1 MLDMQGVTKKLRD
14 NGFKV
19 TPQRLAVY
27 EVLRGTSEH
36 PNAEM
41 LYSML
46 QPSYPTMSLAT
57 VYKTMD
63 ILSEIGLVQIL
74 NVGEDSYR
82 YDANTHSHPH
92 VRCIC
97 CGRVDDVFDVDDHDF
112 MELIGRK
119 SFYKLTGRQLYFYG
133 HCPECQRGIEN

>member
-1 MLDMQGVTKKLRD
+1 MLDMQGVTKRLRD

-27 EVLRGTSEH
+27 EALQGTEEH

-41 LYSML
+41 LYSIL
-46 QPSYPTMSLAT
+46 QPAYPTMSLAT

-82 YDANTHSHPH
+82 YDANTSSHPH
-92 VRCIC
+92 VCC
-97 CGRVDDVFDVDDHDF
+97 TSCGRVDDVLEVDDNAFTD
-112 MELIGRK
+112 MIAAK
-119 SFYKLTGRQLYFYG
+119 SSYKLSGRQMYFFG
-133 HCPECQRGIEN
+133 QCPDCQSQL